1 MLNYN
6 KLDMISSDNYIR
18 YDTGMNLL
26 FNSKQFEKL
35 INIVNNYYDNKKI
48 PKSQQY
54 MYNML
59 RRLYNGFNT
68 YKSSNY
74 SDLNVLLNYVE
85 IIPTILQEPL
95 TVYPSVKTGNAYIFA
110 NISINNM
117 TDNDIMATLIMSEIY
132 RNLLYVKYTKFENLT
147 DSIATIMFNILVLL
161 FGKKQ
166 GFIED
171 DKLLIILKF
180 SLVYFVLKNFF
191 NMSNVY
197 SKANQYVKLTDF
209 AIDSELTVNL
219 KEIADYIE
227 KNITTFSKLIVYLN
241 NLDIKINVNEFVV
254 KITNYFGYDVL
265 AMFSS
270 LERFLCIVPIISS
283 NNNITKNLI
292 NFINKTSLATLND
305 SIIRS
310 LSNIS
315 NKNKPQI
322 YLQI

>member
-6 KLDMISSDNYIR
+6 KVDMISTDNYIR
-18 YDTGMNLL
+18 YDTGMGL
-26 FNSKQFEKL
+26 FFNDKQFEKL
-35 INIVNNYYDNKKI
+35 VDILNNYYDNKKI
-48 PKSQQY
+48 PKNQHY
-54 MYNML
+54 MYNIL
-59 RRLYNGFNT
+59 RRIYNGFNA

-74 SDLNVLLNYVE
+74 SDLNALLNYVE
-85 IIPTILQEPL
+85 IIPTTLQNPL
-95 TVYPSVKTGNAYIFA
+95 IVYPSVKSGNAYIFV
-110 NISINNM
+110 NLNM
-117 TDNDIMATLIMSEIY
+117 NSMNDNDIISALTMGEIY

-147 DSIATIMFNILVLL
+147 EAISTIIFNILVLL

-166 GFIED
+166 GFIEN
-171 DKLLIILKF
+171 DKLLIILKCAIT
-180 SLVYFVLKNFF
+180 YFVLKNFF
-191 NMSNVY
+191 HVTNVF
-197 SKANQYVKLTDF
+197 SKSQSYIKMTD
-209 AIDSELTVNL
+209 IDVDDELDINL

-270 LERFLCIVPIISS
+270 LERFLSVIPVISM
-283 NNNITKNLI
+283 NNNITKNLV

-310 LSNIS
+310 LTNIS
-315 NKNKPQI
+315 TKNKPQI
-322 YLQI
+322 QLQV

>member
-1 MLNYN
+1 
-6 KLDMISSDNYIR
+6 
-18 YDTGMNLL
+18 
-26 FNSKQFEKL
+26 
-35 INIVNNYYDNKKI
+35 
-48 PKSQQY
+48 
-54 MYNML
+54 
-59 RRLYNGFNT
+59 
-68 YKSSNY
+68 
-74 SDLNVLLNYVE
+74 
-85 IIPTILQEPL
+85 
-95 TVYPSVKTGNAYIFA
+95 
-110 NISINNM
+110 
-117 TDNDIMATLIMSEIY
+117 
-132 RNLLYVKYTKFENLT
+132 
-147 DSIATIMFNILVLL
+147 
-161 FGKKQ
+161 
-166 GFIED
+166 
-171 DKLLIILKF
+171 
-180 SLVYFVLKNFF
+180 
-191 NMSNVY
+191 MSNVY